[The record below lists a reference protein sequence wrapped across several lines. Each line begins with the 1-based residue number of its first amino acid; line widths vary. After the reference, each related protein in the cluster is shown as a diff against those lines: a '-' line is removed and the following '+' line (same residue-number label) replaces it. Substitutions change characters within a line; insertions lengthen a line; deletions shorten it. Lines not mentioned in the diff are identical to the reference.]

1 MPAKEFGLLEDS
13 EDDEMNETAVRT
25 SSQAKPKQA
34 RKDKDGA
41 ASSQSNG
48 KTKKVTTVMKD
59 HKTLFGLIL
68 KQLLAVDNILPT
80 IANLENVQLKIGRPP
95 AGYMERE
102 LAD

>member
-1 MPAKEFGLLEDS
+1 
-13 EDDEMNETAVRT
+13 
-25 SSQAKPKQA
+25 
-34 RKDKDGA
+34 
-41 ASSQSNG
+41 
-48 KTKKVTTVMKD
+48 MKD

-80 IANLENVQLKIGRPP
+80 ITNLENVQLKIGRPP